1 MNRLC
6 SALGTITLARF
17 AFLFF
22 LVMAH
27 SYGQTANTGKRMFIY
42 DDRRAVTTALSL
54 IESGGDDNAVGDRR
68 NPDGPALGRF
78 QIHQSAWDDI
88 SAMRAKDGRQ
98 VWPYHSAR
106 NELIAE
112 DYAYTLLTRITNE
125 FKQHYVYEPSPIVL
139 YSCYSL
145 GPSIVPKIKSMRYLE
160 LVLLP
165 NDRPMVCPY
174 ETKPYAFLTGIGYST
189 ALAKRKVES
198 GMRFSALLAHHK
210 FSIETT
216 NKPTLYK

>member
-1 MNRLC
+1 
-6 SALGTITLARF
+6 
-17 AFLFF
+17 
-22 LVMAH
+22 
-27 SYGQTANTGKRMFIY
+27 MFIY
-42 DDRRAVTTALSL
+42 DDRRAVTSALSL
-54 IESGGDDNAVGDRR
+54 IESGDDDNAVGDRR

-88 SAMRAKDGRQ
+88 SAMRAKQSRQ

-106 NELIAE
+106 IPFIAE
-112 DYAYTLLTRITNE
+112 DYAYTLLTRISNE
-125 FKQHYVYEPSPIVL
+125 FKQHFFYEPSPIVL

-189 ALAKRKVES
+189 ALAKRKVEA
-198 GMRFSALLAHHK
+198 GMRYSALLAHHK
-210 FSIETT
+210 HSMEAT

>member
-1 MNRLC
+1 M
-6 SALGTITLARF
+6 GTIALARF
-17 AFLFF
+17 ALLFF
-22 LVMAH
+22 LVMGN
-27 SYGQTANTGKRMFIY
+27 SYGQTAITGKPMFIY
-42 DDRRAVTTALSL
+42 DDRRAVTSALSL
-54 IESGGDDNAVGDRR
+54 IESGDDDNAVGDRR

-88 SAMRAKDGRQ
+88 SAMRAKQSRQ

-106 NELIAE
+106 IPLIAE
-112 DYAYTLLTRITNE
+112 DYAYTLLTRISNE
-125 FKQHYVYEPSPIVL
+125 FKQHFFYEPSPIVL

-198 GMRFSALLAHHK
+198 GMRFSALLAQHK

>member
-6 SALGTITLARF
+6 SALGTIALARF
-17 AFLFF
+17 ALLFF
-22 LVMAH
+22 LVMGN

-42 DDRRAVTTALSL
+42 DDRRAITSALSL
-54 IESGGDDNAVGDRR
+54 IESGNNDNAVGDRR
-68 NPDGPALGRF
+68 NSDGPALGRF

-88 SAMRAKDGRQ
+88 SAMRAKESRQ

-106 NELIAE
+106 NEMIAE
-112 DYAYTLLTRITNE
+112 DYAYTLLTRIINE

-174 ETKPYAFLTGIGYST
+174 QTNPYAFLIGIGYST
-189 ALAKRKVES
+189 ALAKRKVEA
-198 GMRFSALLAHHK
+198 GTRYSALLAHHK
-210 FSIETT
+210 FSMESI